1 MEHDVD
7 TLEKGVT
14 LDKLNQIESRL
25 TGVETSLKDLID
37 NQDEMKSE
45 LKDSLEIV
53 KIEMEKNTS
62 QVRRLQ
68 LKYRR
73 SQMNSKY
80 LFCVIL
86 SCLIVWTIVM
96 NYLKISSI

>member
-1 MEHDVD
+1 MEYDVD

-25 TGVETSLKDLID
+25 TGVETSLRDLID

-45 LKDSLEIV
+45 LKDSLETV
-53 KIEMEKNTS
+53 KIEMEKNTN

-68 LKYRR
+68 LKYRQ
-73 SQMNSKY
+73 SQMNSRY

-86 SCLIVWTIVM
+86 SCLVVWTVIM
-96 NYLKISSI
+96 NYLKLSSI